1 MTIIKQLLYFIC
13 FGTFFLSAQKTTLNI
28 ERSTLKWKG
37 EQITSKTH
45 YGSLKFVSGELSFD
59 KELISSGKF
68 IVDMTS
74 LTVED
79 LVGSSKKKLEG
90 HLKSDDFFSVSSHNK
105 AKLTISSSVK
115 IKANT
120 YLVEGDL
127 TIKNIL
133 HPVQFTIQKENTF
146 WIANLVFDRS
156 KYNVQFRSG
165 NFFENLGDKLILD
178 SINLDT
184 TLFFN

>member
-1 MTIIKQLLYFIC
+1 M
-13 FGTFFLSAQKTTLNI
+13 SEA
-28 ERSTLKWKG
+28 
-37 EQITSKTH
+37 
-45 YGSLKFVSGELSFD
+45 V
-59 KELISSGKF
+59 
-68 IVDMTS
+68 
-74 LTVED
+74 
-79 LVGSSKKKLEG
+79 KKKLEG

-120 YLVEGDL
+120 YLAEGDL

-146 WIANLVFDRS
+146 WIANLVFDRN

>member
-79 LVGSSKKKLEG
+79 LVGSSKKKTRG
-90 HLKSDDFFSVSSHNK
+90 TF
-105 AKLTISSSVK
+105 K
-115 IKANT
+115 I
-120 YLVEGDL
+120 
-127 TIKNIL
+127 
-133 HPVQFTIQKENTF
+133 
-146 WIANLVFDRS
+146 R
-156 KYNVQFRSG
+156 
-165 NFFENLGDKLILD
+165 
-178 SINLDT
+178 
-184 TLFFN
+184 